1 MNVRA
6 PKQMI
11 VMLTPCAPTLKVLIC
26 VAVLESLKET
36 GKHAQVGC
44 LFFCMIRCY
53 FDFFERKKKSRASNG
68 DNGMFL
74 LPLGFSCFLLV
85 YSKTSKQEKQLVL
98 HRR

>member
-36 GKHAQVGC
+36 GKLVQVGF
-44 LFFCMIRCY
+44 LFFCMIVISISLN
-53 FDFFERKKKSRASNG
+53 EKKSRASNAG
-68 DNGMFL
+68 NGIFF
-74 LPLGFSCFLLV
+74 LPLLFSCFLLL

>member
-36 GKHAQVGC
+36 GKLAQVGY
-44 LFFCMIRCY
+44 LFFCMMRCY
-53 FDFFERKKKSRASNG
+53 FDFFERKKSRASNG
-68 DNGMFL
+68 YCWMFL
-74 LPLGFSCFLLV
+74 LPLLV
-85 YSKTSKQEKQLVL
+85 FCLCTLKPLNK
-98 HRR
+98 RNN

>member
-36 GKHAQVGC
+36 GKLAQVGC

-53 FDFFERKKKSRASNG
+53 FDFFERKKKVEQTT
-68 DNGMFL
+68 GMTGCFFCLFVFL
-74 LPLGFSCFLLV
+74 VFYLCTLKPLN
-85 YSKTSKQEKQLVL
+85 K
-98 HRR
+98 RNN